1 MTQQAPEVIFHAFLI
16 ILERQC
22 VGQISAGEWGLPSD
36 LIKDS
41 SKIYLQLIKYLNV
54 ILLF

>member
-22 VGQISAGEWGLPSD
+22 VAQIPRGE
-36 LIKDS
+36 
-41 SKIYLQLIKYLNV
+41 
-54 ILLF
+54 